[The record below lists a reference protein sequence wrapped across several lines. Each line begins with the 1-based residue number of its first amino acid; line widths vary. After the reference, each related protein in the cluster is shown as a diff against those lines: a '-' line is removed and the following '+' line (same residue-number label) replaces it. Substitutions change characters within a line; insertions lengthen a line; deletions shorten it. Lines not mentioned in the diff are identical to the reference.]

1 MAKTVK
7 MTPLK
12 LDRFK
17 KKAEAA
23 DNVDLL
29 DQFRFTAGE
38 VSSSTDATIMQNAME
53 KLFVLRELIQDRM
66 VSDSS
71 GSAEDVKTDTN
82 VSTEITDT
90 NASKQEPAAK
100 SEKATPAPKAETASK
115 ASNTANKATTAKA
128 EDKVPVKA

>member
-82 VSTEITDT
+82 VSTEITAT
-90 NASKQEPAAK
+90 PEVKQEPAAK

-115 ASNTANKATTAKA
+115 ASTTASKATTAKT